1 MRTVLGF
8 LLLIV
13 WMAVVPTASAQM
25 SPTPAT
31 EPAPAADGSISEFQQ
46 FDPLKANKDIEVGTF
61 YFKKGNYDAAIERFE
76 EAARLQPG
84 LARPYLKLGETYEK
98 IKNLP
103 MAVKSYKKYLEL
115 YPAAADAKSV
125 RKRIAELEKHVAQ
138 ETATPH

>member
-1 MRTVLGF
+1 MRTVAA
-8 LLLIV
+8 LLFLIV
-13 WMAVVPTASAQM
+13 WTSTRPATASAQM
-25 SPTPAT
+25 SPAP

-61 YFKKGNYDAAIERFE
+61 YFKKGNYDAAIDRFE

-125 RKRIAELEKHVAQ
+125 RKRITELEKHVAQ